1 MMQIKQSE
9 LFMQQFEEI
18 LFTIAND
25 KVSAAL
31 DFQKEVIEHFSTLKS
46 FPYKSRQSYYYYD
59 DIRIR
64 DLTVKGYTIIY
75 RVNEEKERIEV
86 LEMFNRNLP
95 VKKNGE

>member
-9 LFMQQFEEI
+9 LFVRQFEEI
-18 LFTIAND
+18 LFTIASD
-25 KVSAAL
+25 KASAAL

-46 FPYKSRQSYYYYD
+46 FPYKSRQSYYYD